1 MSLPT
6 GGRVVDRFE
15 IMSGNV
21 VQGIPLSAS
30 LLGDTTEVKLR
41 LEVDRT
47 YVPAELPGS
56 EDPDARELGF
66 RVLGVYLS
74 DSE

>member
-1 MSLPT
+1 
-6 GGRVVDRFE
+6 
-15 IMSGNV
+15 MSGNV

-56 EDPDARELGF
+56 EHPDARELGF